1 MMESRHA
8 QRKNEHLSLAAKY
21 YDQVHQHHYFDQVR
35 LIHDSLPEMTTDDVD
50 LHVQLADNLEIECP
64 FYIEAMTGGSDQ
76 ALKIN
81 QQLAQ
86 LAHKHHLAM
95 ATGSLSIISK
105 DPQSFSSFEIIREE
119 NPDGIIFANL
129 SANAS
134 LDQAINAIS
143 LLKAN
148 ALELLAAQIGAQ
160 GEDVLGRVL
169 VHRGVGRGAHHDDG
183 VRRVADHEHEHA
195 QQRGVHQAL
204 THNVLPVFL
213 VEHQGRQTAD
223 NQDADDDG
231 HQAVAHEEGDTQQRY
246 RQHIEHVG
254 QYAAGCGGG
263 PDGGEHHGDEQQD
276 IDDEAGVEAK
286 AQHVDKEQFKPT
298 AHLHDAGH
306 DAIEHGYDEQ
316 HGHAEGGQRTFGVGL
331 RLLVVVIDQDDG
343 RQAQQVEQ
351 VHADGQT
358 GEVEDK
364 HQIAVGVGLVGMLFP
379 LEDEPEYQRGKHRR
393 IGIHLT
399 LDGREPE
406 RVAPRIGQG
415 ARHAGGDD
423 RHHLPQALH
432 LAAGTHQL
440 ARQVRYAPE
449 EEQDAEGREQRRH
462 DVDTVGHVG
471 RVVSK
476 LCEEVGRQ
484 HEEGCAGRVSH
495 FQFVARGD
503 KLGAVPEARG
513 GLGEVLRR
521 TSATV
526 YQAADW
532 RPVFPARQRRPAL
545 SYGNCRNSQR

>member
-1 MMESRHA
+1 MGRGVHA
-8 QRKNEHLSLAAKY
+8 GEEHLHARGVERAAAHG
-21 YDQVHQHHYFDQVR
+21 Q
-35 LIHDSLPEMTTDDVD
+35 DVIAVG
-50 LHVQLADNLEIECP
+50 LVGVGLLVTLGLRA
-64 FYIEAMTGGSDQ
+64 AGR
-76 ALKIN
+76 
-81 QQLAQ
+81 
-86 LAHKHHLAM
+86 HHLVAVVGV
-95 ATGSLSIISK
+95 ALRVIVEQGHFLARHRVFLVGFLIAGLG
-105 DPQSFSSFEIIREE
+105 REGLAVE
-119 NPDGIIFANL
+119 QRRL
-129 SANAS
+129 
-134 LDQAINAIS
+134 AI
-143 LLKAN
+143 
-148 ALELLAAQIGAQ
+148 LLAAQIGAQ

-223 NQDADDDG
+223 NKDADDDG
-231 HQAVAHEEGDTQQRY
+231 HQAVAHEEGDTQQRH
-246 RQHIEHVG
+246 RQYIEHVG
-254 QYAAGCGGG
+254 QRAAGCGGG

-306 DAIEHGYDEQ
+306 DAIEHGHDEQ

-351 VHADGQT
+351 VHADGQA

-415 ARHAGGDD
+415 ACHAGGDD

-440 ARQVRYAPE
+440 ARQVRDAPE

-513 GLGEVLRR
+513 GLHRKAVGDGRHQE
-521 TSATV
+521 
-526 YQAADW
+526 DE
-532 RPVFPARQRRPAL
+532 PARNVVDQFVLFHFAV
-545 SYGNCRNSQR
+545 SV